1 MYSEFKGTE
10 LGNNDFLNQNRFHNY
25 LLKRWYMVFD
35 LYSNED
41 CLEVNNFYRKL
52 FAEMPD
58 LLFQFIIDR
67 NNQYTFPLVSKSVD
81 DIFELSEKEFTDDIK
96 LVIYERVLPQD
107 RELFFQSLVKAKKEI
122 VPWEIEFRAVL
133 PKKGLRWFKVSA
145 KTELS
150 PDKRVS
156 FYGHVSDIT
165 ELKDKE
171 ERLRISEERFQFAL
185 EASTAGIWDWDMTTN
200 TVFYSSLSLKILEL
214 ESADIFDDPERWDK
228 IVHPDDLPK
237 YYSDIQ
243 EHFDNKIPYYENY
256 HRVMTSSGNYKW
268 ILDRGKVIKRD
279 ENGKPLRVIGTHT
292 DVSLQK
298 EKELELLKT
307 MKLYSDQNSRL
318 LNFSHI
324 VSHNLNTQAGN
335 IKSILDFIDADG
347 DRETVTEMLEHLRTV
362 SNDLNETISNLTQIV
377 KTQSNINIAVVPL
390 RLSEYIDKTIAAI
403 KGHDKQK
410 KVTIVNNVPQYV
422 TINFNP
428 AYLESVL
435 LNFATNAIKYAHPD
449 REPVIVFDFGIE
461 ADGHK
466 SLKIT
471 DNGLGIDLELY
482 GDLLFGMYKTF
493 HKHQEARGIG
503 LYITRNQIEA
513 MKAIVSVESIV
524 GEGTSFKIVFND
536 V

>member
-1 MYSEFKGTE
+1 MI
-10 LGNNDFLNQNRFHNY
+10 
-25 LLKRWYMVFD
+25 FD

-41 CLEVNNFYRKL
+41 CMEVNNFYRKL

-58 LLFQFIIDR
+58 LLFQFVIDT
-67 NNQYTFPLVSKSVD
+67 NNHYTFPLVSKAVD
-81 DIFELSEKEFTDDIK
+81 EIFELSFKEFTDDIK
-96 LVIYERVLPQD
+96 HIIYERVFEQD
-107 RELFFQSLVKAKKEI
+107 REKFFQSLLKARKEI
-122 VPWEIEFRAVL
+122 VPWELEFRSVL
-133 PKKGLRWFKVSA
+133 PKKGLRWFRVSA

-150 PDKRVS
+150 SDGKVS
-156 FYGHVSDIT
+156 FFGHISDIT
-165 ELKDKE
+165 DLKDKE

-185 EASTAGIWDWDMTTN
+185 DASTVGIWDWDMVTN
-200 TVFYSSLSLKILEL
+200 NVFYSSLSLKILEL

-237 YYSDIQ
+237 YYSDIK

-292 DVSLQK
+292 DISLQK

-335 IKSILDFIDADG
+335 IKSILDFIDEDG
-347 DRETVTEMLEHLRTV
+347 DKGTVGEMLEHLRTV

-377 KTQSNINIAVVPL
+377 KTQSNINIAVEPL
-390 RLSEYIDKTIAAI
+390 KLCEYIEKTVATI
-403 KGHDKQK
+403 KGYDKQK
-410 KVTIVNNVPQYV
+410 KVTIVNNVPQYL

-435 LNFATNAIKYAHPD
+435 LNFTTNAIKYAHPD
-449 REPVIVFDFGIE
+449 RDPLIVFDFGIE
-461 ADGHK
+461 PEGYK

-471 DNGLGIDLELY
+471 DNGLGIDLKVY
-482 GDLLFGMYKTF
+482 GELLFGMYKTF
-493 HKHQEARGIG
+493 HKHEEARGIG

-513 MKAIVSVESIV
+513 MKGTVSVESEV
-524 GEGTSFKIVFND
+524 GVGTSFKIVFND
-536 V
+536 L

>member
-1 MYSEFKGTE
+1 MI
-10 LGNNDFLNQNRFHNY
+10 
-25 LLKRWYMVFD
+25 FD

-58 LLFQFIIDR
+58 LLFQFVIDP
-67 NNQYTFPLVSKSVD
+67 NNHYTFPLVSKSVD
-81 DIFELSEKEFTDDIK
+81 EIFELSFKEFTDDTKDI
-96 LVIYERVLPQD
+96 IYERVFEQD
-107 RELFFQSLVKAKKEI
+107 REIFFQSLVKARKEI
-122 VPWEIEFRAVL
+122 VPWKLEFRSVL

-150 PDKRVS
+150 PDGKVS
-156 FYGHVSDIT
+156 FFGHISDIT
-165 ELKDKE
+165 DLKDKE
-171 ERLRISEERFQFAL
+171 EKLRISEERFQFAL
-185 EASTAGIWDWDMTTN
+185 EASTVGIWDWDMVTN
-200 TVFYSSLSLKILEL
+200 NVFYSSLSLKILEL

-237 YYSDIQ
+237 YYSDIK

-292 DVSLQK
+292 DISLQK
-298 EKELELLKT
+298 EKELELLRT

-335 IKSILDFIDADG
+335 IKSILDFIDEDG
-347 DRETVTEMLEHLRTV
+347 DKGTVGEMLEHLRTV

-377 KTQSNINIAVVPL
+377 KTQSNINIAVEPL
-390 RLSEYIDKTIAAI
+390 KLCEYIEKTVSAI
-403 KGHDKQK
+403 KGYDKQK
-410 KVTIVNNVPQYV
+410 KVTIVNNVPKYL

-435 LNFATNAIKYAHPD
+435 LNFTTNAIKYAHPD
-449 REPVIVFDFGIE
+449 RDPLIVFDFGIE
-461 ADGHK
+461 PEGYK

-471 DNGLGIDLELY
+471 DNGLGIDLKVY
-482 GDLLFGMYKTF
+482 GELLFGMYKTF
-493 HKHQEARGIG
+493 HKHDEARGIG

-513 MKAIVSVESIV
+513 MKGTVSVESEV
-524 GEGTSFKIVFND
+524 GVGTSFKIVFND
-536 V
+536 L

>member
-1 MYSEFKGTE
+1 
-10 LGNNDFLNQNRFHNY
+10 
-25 LLKRWYMVFD
+25 MVFD

-41 CLEVNNFYRKL
+41 CLEVNNFYKKL

-58 LLFQFIIDR
+58 LLFQFVIDS
-67 NNQYTFPLVSKSVD
+67 NNHYTFPLVSKSVD
-81 DIFELSEKEFTDDIK
+81 EIFELSFNEFTDDVKHI
-96 LVIYERVLPQD
+96 IYERIFEQD
-107 RELFFQSLVKAKKEI
+107 REIFFQSLVKARKE
-122 VPWEIEFRAVL
+122 VRPWELEFRSVL
-133 PKKGLRWFKVSA
+133 PKKGLRWFRVSA

-150 PDKRVS
+150 PDGKVS
-156 FYGHVSDIT
+156 FFGHVSDIT
-165 ELKDKE
+165 DLKDKE
-171 ERLRISEERFQFAL
+171 EKLRISEERFQFAL
-185 EASTAGIWDWDMTTN
+185 DASTVGIWDWDMVTN
-200 TVFYSSLSLKILEL
+200 NVFYSSLSLKILEL

-237 YYSDIQ
+237 YYSDIK

-292 DVSLQK
+292 DISLQK

-347 DRETVTEMLEHLRTV
+347 DKGAVTEMLEHLRTV

-377 KTQSNINIAVVPL
+377 KTQSNINIAVEPL
-390 RLSEYIDKTIAAI
+390 KLHEYIEKTVSTI
-403 KGHDKQK
+403 KGYDKQK
-410 KVTIVNNVPQYV
+410 KVTIINNVPQYL

-435 LNFATNAIKYAHPD
+435 LNFTTNAIKYAHPD
-449 REPVIVFDFGIE
+449 RDPIIVFDFGIE
-461 ADGHK
+461 PEGYK

-471 DNGLGIDLELY
+471 DNGLGIDLKVY
-482 GDLLFGMYKTF
+482 GELLFGMYKTF
-493 HKHQEARGIG
+493 HKHDDARGIG

-513 MKAIVSVESIV
+513 MKGTVSVESEV
-524 GEGTSFKIVFND
+524 GVGTSFKIVFND
-536 V
+536 L

>member
-1 MYSEFKGTE
+1 
-10 LGNNDFLNQNRFHNY
+10 
-25 LLKRWYMVFD
+25 MVFD
-35 LYSNED
+35 LYGNDD
-41 CLEVNNFYRKL
+41 CLEVNNFYKKL
-52 FAEMPD
+52 LAEMPD
-58 LLFQFIIDR
+58 LLFQFIIDAD
-67 NNQYTFPLVSKSVD
+67 NNYSFPLVSKSAD
-81 DIFELSEKEFTDDIK
+81 EIFELTAQDFNDDIK
-96 LVIYERVLPQD
+96 FVIYDRILPQD
-107 RELFFQSLVKAKKEI
+107 RDLFFQSLVSARKEI
-122 VPWEIEFRAVL
+122 KPWDIEFRAVL
-133 PKKGLRWFKVSA
+133 PKKGIRWFKISS
-145 KTELS
+145 KTES
-150 PDKRVS
+150 AMDGQVI

-171 ERLRISEERFQFAL
+171 EKLRISEERFQFAL
-185 EASTAGIWDWDMTTN
+185 DASTAGVWDWDMVTN
-200 TVFYSSLSLKILEL
+200 SVFYSSLSLKILEL
-214 ESADIFDDPERWDK
+214 ESNDIFDDPERWDK

-292 DVSLQK
+292 DVSAQK
-298 EKELELLKT
+298 EKELELIKT

-335 IKSILDFIDADG
+335 IKSILDFIDADVNKQ
-347 DRETVTEMLEHLRTV
+347 TVAEMLEHLRTV

-390 RLSEYIDKTIAAI
+390 MLCEYIEKTISTI
-403 KGHDKQK
+403 KGYDKQRN
-410 KVTIVNNVPQYV
+410 VTIINNVPKYL

-428 AYLESVL
+428 AYMESVL
-435 LNFATNAIKYAHPD
+435 LNFTTNAIKYAHPD
-449 REPVIVFDFGIE
+449 RDPIITFDFAIE
-461 ADGHK
+461 PEGFK

-471 DNGLGIDLELY
+471 DNGLGIDLKVY

-493 HKHQEARGIG
+493 HKHEEARGIG

-513 MKAIVSVESIV
+513 MKGTVLVESEV
-524 GEGTSFKIVFND
+524 GVGTSFKIVFND
-536 V
+536 M

>member
-1 MYSEFKGTE
+1 
-10 LGNNDFLNQNRFHNY
+10 
-25 LLKRWYMVFD
+25 MVVD
-35 LYSNED
+35 LYENED

-58 LLFQFIIDR
+58 LIFQFIIDGD
-67 NNQYTFPLVSKSVD
+67 NTYSFPLVSKAAD
-81 DIFELSEKEFTDDIK
+81 EIFELSVKEFTDDIK
-96 LVIYERVLPQD
+96 FIIYDRILPQD
-107 RELFFQSLVKAKKEI
+107 RELFFKSLVKARKEI
-122 VPWEIEFRAVL
+122 TPWEIEFRAIL
-133 PKKGLRWFKVSA
+133 PKKGLRWFKIAS

-150 PDKRVS
+150 SNNKVT
-156 FYGHVSDIT
+156 FFGHVSDIT

-171 ERLRISEERFQFAL
+171 EKLRISEERFQFAL
-185 EASTAGIWDWDMTTN
+185 EASTVGVWDWDMVTN
-200 TVFYSSLSLKILEL
+200 NVFYSSLSLKILEL
-214 ESADIFDDPERWDK
+214 ESNDVFDDPERWDK

-279 ENGKPLRVIGTHT
+279 EDGKPLRVIGTHT
-292 DVSLQK
+292 DISLQK

-335 IKSILDFIDADG
+335 IKSILDFIDADV
-347 DRETVTEMLEHLRTV
+347 DKNTVPEMLEHLRTV

-390 RLSEYIDKTIAAI
+390 KLCEYIEKTISTI
-403 KGHDKQK
+403 KGYDKQK
-410 KVTIVNNVPQYV
+410 NVSIVNNVPKYL

-435 LNFATNAIKYAHPD
+435 LNFTTNAIKYAHPERD
-449 REPVIVFDFGIE
+449 PIIAFDFSIE
-461 ADGHK
+461 PEG
-466 SLKIT
+466 
-471 DNGLGIDLELY
+471 
-482 GDLLFGMYKTF
+482 YKCLTIPTM
-493 HKHQEARGIG
+493 A
-503 LYITRNQIEA
+503 
-513 MKAIVSVESIV
+513 
-524 GEGTSFKIVFND
+524 
-536 V
+536 

>member
-1 MYSEFKGTE
+1 MI
-10 LGNNDFLNQNRFHNY
+10 
-25 LLKRWYMVFD
+25 FD

-58 LLFQFIIDR
+58 LLFQFVID
-67 NNQYTFPLVSKSVD
+67 NNNHYTFPLVSKSVD
-81 DIFELSEKEFTDDIK
+81 EIFELSFQEFTDDIK
-96 LVIYERVLPQD
+96 QVIYERVFEQD
-107 RELFFQSLVKAKKEI
+107 REKFFQSLVKARKEI
-122 VPWEIEFRAVL
+122 VPWELEFRSVL
-133 PKKGLRWFKVSA
+133 PKKGLRWFRVSA

-150 PDKRVS
+150 PDGKVS
-156 FYGHVSDIT
+156 FFGHISDIT
-165 ELKDKE
+165 DLKDKE

-185 EASTAGIWDWDMTTN
+185 DASTVGIWDWDMVTN
-200 TVFYSSLSLKILEL
+200 NVFYSSLSLKILEL

-237 YYSDIQ
+237 YYSDIK

-292 DVSLQK
+292 DISLQK

-335 IKSILDFIDADG
+335 IKSILDFIDEDG
-347 DRETVTEMLEHLRTV
+347 GKGTVAEMLEHLRTV

-377 KTQSNINIAVVPL
+377 KTQSNINIAVEPL
-390 RLSEYIDKTIAAI
+390 KLCEYIEKTVATI
-403 KGHDKQK
+403 KGYDKQK
-410 KVTIVNNVPQYV
+410 KVTIVNNVPQYL

-435 LNFATNAIKYAHPD
+435 LNFTTNAIKYAHPD
-449 REPVIVFDFGIE
+449 RDPLIVFDFGIE
-461 ADGHK
+461 PEGYK

-471 DNGLGIDLELY
+471 DNGLGIDLKVY
-482 GDLLFGMYKTF
+482 GELLFGMYKTF
-493 HKHQEARGIG
+493 HKHDEARGIG

-513 MKAIVSVESIV
+513 MKGTVSVESEV
-524 GEGTSFKIVFND
+524 GVGTSFKIVFND
-536 V
+536 L

>member
-1 MYSEFKGTE
+1 MI
-10 LGNNDFLNQNRFHNY
+10 
-25 LLKRWYMVFD
+25 FD
-35 LYSNED
+35 LYENED

-58 LLFQFIIDR
+58 LLFQFIIDKD
-67 NNQYTFPLVSKSVD
+67 NKYSFPLISKSID
-81 DIFELSEKEFTDDIK
+81 DIFELTISEFTNDIIFI
-96 LVIYERVLPQD
+96 IYERIFPQD
-107 RELFFQSLVKAKKEI
+107 RDMFFQSLVKARKEI
-122 VPWEIEFRAVL
+122 KPWEMEFRAVL
-133 PKKGLRWFKVSA
+133 PKKGLRWFKISA
-145 KTELS
+145 KTES
-150 PDKRVS
+150 IPDECVS
-156 FYGHVSDIT
+156 FCGHVSDIT
-165 ELKDKE
+165 DLKDKE
-171 ERLRISEERFQFAL
+171 EKLRISEERFQFAL
-185 EASTAGIWDWDMTTN
+185 DASTAGIWDWDMVTN
-200 TVFYSSLSLKILEL
+200 NVFYSSLSLKILEL
-214 ESADIFDDPERWDK
+214 DSTDIFDDPERWDK

-256 HRVMTSSGNYKW
+256 HRVMTSTGNYKW

-335 IKSILDFIDADG
+335 IKSILDFIDADV
-347 DRETVTEMLEHLRTV
+347 DKQTINEMLLHLRTV

-377 KTQSNINIAVVPL
+377 KTQSNINIAVAPL
-390 RLSEYIDKTIAAI
+390 KLYEYIEKTISTI
-403 KGHDKQK
+403 KRYDKQTN
-410 KVTIVNNVPQYV
+410 VSIINNVPKYLK
-422 TINFNP
+422 INFNP

-435 LNFATNAIKYAHPD
+435 LNFTTNAIKYAHPD
-449 REPVIVFDFGIE
+449 RDPVIVFDFGIE
-461 ADGHK
+461 PEGYK

-471 DNGLGIDLELY
+471 DNGLGIDLAVY

-493 HKHQEARGIG
+493 HKHEEARGIG

-513 MKAIVSVESIV
+513 MKGSVSVESEV
-524 GEGTSFKIVFND
+524 GAGTSFKIVFND
-536 V
+536 M

>member
-1 MYSEFKGTE
+1 
-10 LGNNDFLNQNRFHNY
+10 
-25 LLKRWYMVFD
+25 MVFD
-35 LYSNED
+35 LYENEN

-58 LLFQFIIDR
+58 LLFQFIIDKD
-67 NNQYTFPLVSKSVD
+67 NKYSFPLVSKSID
-81 DIFELSEKEFTDDIK
+81 EIFELTVSEFTNDIIFI
-96 LVIYERVLPQD
+96 IYERIFPQD
-107 RELFFQSLVKAKKEI
+107 RDMFFQSLVKARKEI
-122 VPWEIEFRAVL
+122 KPWELEFRAVL

-145 KTELS
+145 KTES
-150 PDKRVS
+150 IPDGCVS
-156 FYGHVSDIT
+156 FCGHVSDIT
-165 ELKDKE
+165 DLKDKE
-171 ERLRISEERFQFAL
+171 EKLRISEERFQFAL
-185 EASTAGIWDWDMTTN
+185 EASTAGIWDWDIVTN
-200 TVFYSSLSLKILEL
+200 NVFYSSLSLKILEL
-214 ESADIFDDPERWDK
+214 DSADIFDDPERWDK

-237 YYSDIQ
+237 YYSDIH

-335 IKSILDFIDADG
+335 IKSILDFIDADV
-347 DRETVTEMLEHLRTV
+347 DKQTINEMLLHLRTV

-377 KTQSNINIAVVPL
+377 KTQSNINIAVAPL
-390 RLSEYIDKTIAAI
+390 KLYDYIEKTISTI
-403 KGHDKQK
+403 KGYDKQTN
-410 KVTIVNNVPQYV
+410 VSIVNNVPKYL

-435 LNFATNAIKYAHPD
+435 LNFTTNAIKYAHPD
-449 REPVIVFDFGIE
+449 RDPVIVFDFGIE
-461 ADGHK
+461 REGYK

-471 DNGLGIDLELY
+471 DNGLGIDLNVY

-493 HKHQEARGIG
+493 HKHEEARGIG

-513 MKAIVSVESIV
+513 MKGSVFVESEV
-524 GEGTSFKIVFND
+524 GVGTSFKIVFND
-536 V
+536 M

>member
-1 MYSEFKGTE
+1 
-10 LGNNDFLNQNRFHNY
+10 
-25 LLKRWYMVFD
+25 MVFD
-35 LYSNED
+35 LYENED

-58 LLFQFIIDR
+58 LLFQFIIDCD
-67 NNQYTFPLVSKSVD
+67 NKYSFPLISKSAD
-81 DIFELSEKEFTDDIK
+81 DIFELSVSDFNTEIIF
-96 LVIYERVLPQD
+96 VIYERIFSQD
-107 RELFFQSLVKAKKEI
+107 RELFFQSLVKARKE
-122 VPWEIEFRAVL
+122 VLPWEIEFRGIL
-133 PKKGLRWFKVSA
+133 PKKGLRWFKISS
-145 KTELS
+145 KTELGVDGS
-150 PDKRVS
+150 VS
-156 FYGHVSDIT
+156 FFGHVSDIT
-165 ELKDKE
+165 DLKDKE
-171 ERLRISEERFQFAL
+171 EKLRISEERFQFAL
-185 EASTAGIWDWDMTTN
+185 EASTAGIWDWDMVTN
-200 TVFYSSLSLKILEL
+200 SVFYSSLSLKILEL
-214 ESADIFDDPERWDK
+214 DSADIFDDPERWDK

-335 IKSILDFIDADG
+335 IKSILDFIDADV
-347 DRETVTEMLEHLRTV
+347 DKQTINEMLQHLRTV

-377 KTQSNINIAVVPL
+377 KTQSNINIVVVPL
-390 RLSEYIDKTIAAI
+390 RLSEYIDKTIVTI

-410 KVTIVNNVPQYV
+410 NVTIVNNVPKYL

-435 LNFATNAIKYAHPD
+435 LNFTTNAIKYAHPERD
-449 REPVIVFDFGIE
+449 PVVVFDFGIE
-461 ADGHK
+461 REGYK

-471 DNGLGIDLELY
+471 DNGLGIDLAVY

-513 MKAIVSVESIV
+513 M
-524 GEGTSFKIVFND
+524 
-536 V
+536 

>member
-1 MYSEFKGTE
+1 
-10 LGNNDFLNQNRFHNY
+10 
-25 LLKRWYMVFD
+25 MVFD
-35 LYSNED
+35 LYNNED
-41 CLEVNNFYRKL
+41 CLEVNKFYRKL

-58 LLFQFIIDR
+58 LLFQFVIDT
-67 NNQYTFPLVSKSVD
+67 NNHYTFPLVSKSVD
-81 DIFELSEKEFTDDIK
+81 DIFELPLKEFTDDIK
-96 LVIYERVLPQD
+96 FTIYDRVFPQD
-107 RELFFQSLVKAKKEI
+107 REKFFQSLVKSKKEI
-122 VPWEIEFRAVL
+122 IPWEIEFRALL

-150 PDKRVS
+150 PEKKVI

-171 ERLRISEERFQFAL
+171 EKLRISEERFQFAL
-185 EASTAGIWDWDMTTN
+185 DASTVGIWDWDMVTN
-200 TVFYSSLSLKILEL
+200 RVFYSSLSLKILEL
-214 ESADIFDDPERWDK
+214 ESADIFDEPERWDK

-237 YYSDIQ
+237 YYSDIK
-243 EHFDNKIPYYENY
+243 EHFENKIPYYENY

-268 ILDRGKVIKRD
+268 ILDRGKVISRD

-347 DRETVTEMLEHLRTV
+347 DKETVTEMLEHLRTV
-362 SNDLNETISNLTQIV
+362 SNDLNDTISNLTQIV
-377 KTQSNINIAVVPL
+377 KTQSNINIVVMPL
-390 RLSEYIDKTIAAI
+390 KLSEYIEKTISTI
-403 KGHDKQK
+403 KGYNKQK
-410 KVTIVNNVPQYV
+410 KVTIVNNVPEYV
-422 TINFNP
+422 AINFNP

-435 LNFATNAIKYAHPD
+435 LNFTTNAIKYGHPD
-449 REPVIVFDFGIE
+449 RDPVIVFDFGIE
-461 ADGHK
+461 PEGYK

-471 DNGLGIDLELY
+471 DNGLGIDLKVY

-493 HKHQEARGIG
+493 HKHDEARGIG
-503 LYITRNQIEA
+503 LYITKNQIEA
-513 MKAIVSVESIV
+513 IKGTVSVESEV
-524 GEGTSFKIVFND
+524 GVGTSFKIVFND
-536 V
+536 A

>member
-1 MYSEFKGTE
+1 
-10 LGNNDFLNQNRFHNY
+10 
-25 LLKRWYMVFD
+25 MVFD
-35 LYSNED
+35 LYGNDD
-41 CLEVNNFYRKL
+41 CLEVNNFYKKL
-52 FAEMPD
+52 LAEMPD
-58 LLFQFIIDR
+58 LLFQFIIDTD
-67 NNQYTFPLVSKSVD
+67 NNYSFPLVSKSAD
-81 DIFELSEKEFTDDIK
+81 EIFELSATDFTDDIR
-96 LVIYERVLPQD
+96 LVIYNRIVPQD
-107 RELFFQSLVKAKKEI
+107 REYFFQSLVKARKEI
-122 VPWEIEFRAVL
+122 TPWEIEFRAML
-133 PKKGLRWFKVSA
+133 PKKGIRWFKIVA
-145 KTELS
+145 KTELAM
-150 PDKRVS
+150 DGNVV

-165 ELKDKE
+165 DLKDKE
-171 ERLRISEERFQFAL
+171 EKLRISEERFQFAL
-185 EASTAGIWDWDMTTN
+185 DASTAGIWDWDMVTN
-200 TVFYSSLSLKILEL
+200 RVFYSSLSLKILEL
-214 ESADIFDDPERWDK
+214 ESTDIFDDPERWDK

-292 DVSLQK
+292 DVSAQK
-298 EKELELLKT
+298 EKELDLIKT

-335 IKSILDFIDADG
+335 IKSILDFIDADVS
-347 DRETVTEMLEHLRTV
+347 RQTVEEMLEHLRTV

-390 RLSEYIDKTIAAI
+390 KLCEYIEKTISTI
-403 KGHDKQK
+403 KGYDKQRN
-410 KVTIVNNVPQYV
+410 VTIINNVPKYL

-428 AYLESVL
+428 AYMESVL
-435 LNFATNAIKYAHPD
+435 LNFTTNAIKYAHPD
-449 REPVIVFDFGIE
+449 RDPVIVFDFALEPEGF
-461 ADGHK
+461 K

-471 DNGLGIDLELY
+471 DNGLGIDLKVY

-493 HKHQEARGIG
+493 HKHEEARGIG

-513 MKAIVSVESIV
+513 MKGTVLVESEV
-524 GEGTSFKIVFND
+524 GVGTSFKIVFND
-536 V
+536 M